1 MNWLLGLVG
10 AIFIIGIITGMCRG
24 AIKITVSLA
33 TTIVTLVLVF
43 FATPVVSDWIV
54 KFTPVDE
61 VIEGKV
67 ASAIADTAMAQ
78 LGGEEDGEEASEG
91 LTKERVEKVLK
102 AAGISESMLEQYG
115 ITVDDIVNGK
125 ISSQDLAKYG
135 ISSNLLDGLNHHE
148 SEKDSDGTSAE
159 DVINSVEIPREMQ
172 MAAIENADIPQ
183 VFKDLLRENNNSET
197 YKTLGVETFA
207 QYVGKFL
214 AKLIIHVVAFLITF
228 LLVTIVLRAIIF
240 ALDFIADLP
249 GVGILNRLAGGVIG
263 IAGAAIVVWVI
274 FIVITLL
281 YTTTIGKSLYDTI
294 QAEPYLRVLY
304 EYNPIMKLATMLR

>member
-91 LTKERVEKVLK
+91 LTQERVEKVLK
-102 AAGISESMLEQYG
+102 AAGISESTLEQYG

-159 DVINSVEIPREMQ
+159 DVINSVEIPREM
-172 MAAIENADIPQ
+172 
-183 VFKDLLRENNNSET
+183 
-197 YKTLGVETFA
+197 
-207 QYVGKFL
+207 
-214 AKLIIHVVAFLITF
+214 
-228 LLVTIVLRAIIF
+228 
-240 ALDFIADLP
+240 
-249 GVGILNRLAGGVIG
+249 
-263 IAGAAIVVWVI
+263 
-274 FIVITLL
+274 
-281 YTTTIGKSLYDTI
+281 
-294 QAEPYLRVLY
+294 
-304 EYNPIMKLATMLR
+304 